1 MRKIRNATHEDREY
15 ENNIEIRRA
24 IIKIEI
30 PSDNGLIMKNRLI
43 AIDEIIMVNMD
54 INMSNL

>member
-1 MRKIRNATHEDREY
+1 MRNATHEDSEY
-15 ENNIEIRRA
+15 ENSMEIRRA

-30 PSDNGLIMKNRLI
+30 PSDRGLIMKNRLI
-43 AIDEIIMVNMD
+43 AIDEIIMVNID